1 MAPNRPWTP
10 KFAPGPSGRGRTQS
24 SRGEKLKNADER
36 DRQIAALR
44 ERLSKLSE
52 ASLRITEDLDLD
64 IVLQGVVD
72 AARSLTGATRG
83 CIVVVDDSGQL
94 QAFLT
99 SGVTE
104 EEHRLIVALPGGI
117 EFFHYVTRM
126 PEPLRLADFSAYTTA
141 LGLPEVSPPLG
152 PVGSFLGVPIR
163 HRGRHVGN
171 VNVTDKEG
179 GGEFTQD
186 DEETLA
192 MFGSQAAMAIA
203 NARRHQEEQRAR
215 TDLET
220 LINTSPVGVVVFNA
234 VTGVPVSLNREGR
247 RLVDG
252 LTNPGQTAEQ
262 LLDVLTIRR
271 ADGREISLREFP
283 LAEALSTGE
292 TVRAEEIVISV
303 PDGRSVSVLLNATAI
318 RSEEGQVESLVVTL
332 QDMTALEE
340 LDRLRAEFLGMVSHE
355 LRAPLTSIRGSA
367 DALLDAADNLD
378 PAEMHQFH
386 RIIREQADHMQG
398 LITDLLDVARIEAGA
413 LSVSPEPTEA
423 AVLVDRARNT
433 FLSGGGRN
441 NLDIDLPRD
450 LPRVMADRRR
460 IVQVLGN
467 LLSNA
472 ARHSRESSAIRVT
485 AAQKGVHVEFSVADD
500 GVGISAE
507 RLPHLFRKFSRLEG
521 EERGREIGGS
531 GLGLAICKGIVEAHG
546 GRTWAESAGPG
557 LGARFTFALPGVE
570 EAGFVQAESAQ
581 PSSRSGRS
589 GRNRIRV
596 LTVDD
601 DPQTLRYVRDALTEA
616 GYAPIVT
623 GDPDAVGRLMV
634 EEKPHLVLLDL
645 MLPGS
650 DGIEMMESVPE
661 LSDVPVIFLSAYG
674 RDQIVA
680 RALESGAEDYI
691 VKPFSPTELVARIQT
706 VMRRRTATESA
717 EPSEPYVLGELTVNY
732 TERRV
737 FLAGR
742 PIQLTDIEY
751 RLLFELSVNAGRVLS
766 LSQLLQRVWGPG
778 HSGSFALVRTVVKNL
793 RSKLGDDAD
802 HPTYIFT
809 EPRVGYRMPKGERLG
824 QEEANGIDGGEQ
836 TPVGTRPHRT
846 AP

>member
-1 MAPNRPWTP
+1 MKRPDDP
-10 KFAPGPSGRGRTQS
+10 MR
-24 SRGEKLKNADER
+24 E
-36 DRQIAALR
+36 IAALR

-64 IVLQGVVD
+64 TVLQGVVD

-104 EEHRLIVALPGGI
+104 EEHRLAVALPGGI

-141 LGLPEVSPPLG
+141 LGLPEVGPPLG
-152 PVGSFLGVPIR
+152 PVGSFLGSPIR

-179 GGEFTQD
+179 GGAFTQD

-192 MFGSQAAMAIA
+192 MFASQAAMAIA

-292 TVRAEEIVISV
+292 TVRAEEIVIGV

-318 RSEEGQVESLVVTL
+318 RSEEGQVESVVVTL

-355 LRAPLTSIRGSA
+355 LRAPLTSIKGSA
-367 DALLDAADNLD
+367 ATVLGSTADLD
-378 PAEMHQFH
+378 PAVVRQFF
-386 RIIREQADHMQG
+386 RIIEDQADHMHD
-398 LITDLLDVARIEAGA
+398 LVADLLDVARIETGT
-413 LSVSPEPTEA
+413 LPVTPEPAEV
-423 AVLVDRARNT
+423 AVLVDRARST
-433 FLSGGGRN
+433 FTSAGGRN
-441 NLDIDLPRD
+441 NLAIDIPPDLP
-450 LPRVMADRRR
+450 LVMADRRR
-460 IVQVLGN
+460 VVQVVGN

-472 ARHSRESSAIRVT
+472 AKHSSESSVITVT
-485 AAQKGVHVEFSVADD
+485 VVREDVHVAVSVADE
-500 GVGISAE
+500 GRGIPSE
-507 RLPHLFRKFSRLEG
+507 RLPYLFRKFTRTDGDDLGSG
-521 EERGREIGGS
+521 VAGS

-546 GRTWAESAGPG
+546 GRIWAESEGPG
-557 LGARFTFALPGVE
+557 MGARFTFTIPTVE
-570 EAGFVQAESAQ
+570 EAGSGTAVSTSAARRAVAG
-581 PSSRSGRS
+581 PGERV
-589 GRNRIRV
+589 RV
-596 LTVDD
+596 LAVDD
-601 DPQTLRYVRDALTEA
+601 DPQALRYVRDALLKS
-616 GYAPIVT
+616 GYTPVVT
-623 GDPDAVGRLMV
+623 GDPEEALRLV
-634 EEKPHLVLLDL
+634 EEEKPDLVLLDL
-645 MLPGS
+645 MLPGT
-650 DGIEMMESVPE
+650 DGIELMKDI
-661 LSDVPVIFLSAYG
+661 LGAGDVPVIFVSAYG
-674 RDQIVA
+674 RDELIA
-680 RALESGAEDYI
+680 RAFDMGAVDYV
-691 VKPFSPTELVARIQT
+691 VKPFSPTELAARI
-706 VMRRRTATESA
+706 RAALRKRAAS
-717 EPSEPYVLGELTVNY
+717 EPSEPYVLGDLAIDY
-732 TERRV
+732 AERRV
-737 FLAGR
+737 TLAGR
-742 PIQLTDIEY
+742 PLPLIAMEY
-751 RLLFELSVNAGRVLS
+751 RLLAELSANAGR
-766 LSQLLQRVWGPG
+766 LLTYEHLLERVWGEKS
-778 HSGSFALVRTVVKNL
+778 SGDVRPMRTIVSKL
-793 RSKLGDDAD
+793 RRKLGDDAD
-802 HPTYIFT
+802 NPTYIFT
-809 EPRVGYRMPKGERLG
+809 EPRVGYRMPKGETKGR
-824 QEEANGIDGGEQ
+824 EA
-836 TPVGTRPHRT
+836 T
-846 AP
+846 